1 MDNEQS
7 IFSYSYR
14 LTDEGRKKAEE
25 ITIQILVYIE
35 HLQMTIPSL
44 LESIIN
50 HT

>member
-14 LTDEGRKKAEE
+14 LTDEGQKKAEKT
-25 ITIQILVYIE
+25 TIQTLVYIE
-35 HLQMTIPSL
+35 HLRLVMPSL